1 MRRFSLF
8 LLTLPLLAGADMT
21 ITAPEQV
28 SQKVRP
34 DVMRGILR
42 YQEESRS
49 SETIKKDLNTIVAEV
64 KRRDPKGERCSGG
77 GYQLSPRYS
86 YKNNQQTFQ
95 GYTGT
100 LAFTCAFEAIEPY
113 NALTA
118 AVDKVST
125 PGIKKTQGALH
136 WVVSDKTREGV
147 KEELRGRLIE
157 KAFAQAKKF
166 SAVTGNA
173 CKVSTVTFG
182 GVPQPAPVMF
192 GARAVMAED
201 AMPTESPLA
210 SEEEITVEAAV
221 VYTCEGQ
228 SR

>member
-21 ITAPEQV
+21 ITASEQV

-49 SETIKKDLNTIVAEV
+49 SETIKKDLNAIVAEV

-86 YKNNQQTFQ
+86 YKDNKQVFQ

-100 LAFTCAFEAIEPY
+100 LSFTCAFDAIEPY

-118 AVDKVST
+118 AVDKVSA
-125 PGIKKTQGALH
+125 PGVKKTQGALN
-136 WVVSDKTREGV
+136 WVVGDKTREAV
-147 KEELRGRLIE
+147 REALRGALIE

-166 SAVTGNA
+166 SAVTGNE
-173 CKVSTVTFG
+173 CKASTVTFG
-182 GVPQPAPVMF
+182 GIPQPAPVML
-192 GARAVMAED
+192 GARAMMAE
-201 AMPTESPLA
+201 ASVPTESPLA
-210 SEEEITVEAAV
+210 AEEEIAAEAVV
-221 VYTCEGQ
+221 VYTCVP
-228 SR
+228 R

>member
-21 ITAPEQV
+21 ITASEQV

-49 SETIKKDLNTIVAEV
+49 SETIKKDLNAIVAEV

-86 YKNNQQTFQ
+86 YKDNKQTFQ

-100 LAFTCAFEAIEPY
+100 LSFTCAFDAIEPY
-113 NALTA
+113 NVLTA
-118 AVDKVST
+118 AVDKVSA
-125 PGIKKTQGALH
+125 PGVKKTQGALT
-136 WVVSDKTREGV
+136 WVVGDKTREAV
-147 KEELRGRLIE
+147 REALRGKLIE

-166 SAVTGNA
+166 SAVTGIG

-201 AMPTESPLA
+201 SVPTESPLA
-210 SEEEITVEAAV
+210 AEEEIAAEAVV
-221 VYTCEGQ
+221 VYTCVP
-228 SR
+228 R